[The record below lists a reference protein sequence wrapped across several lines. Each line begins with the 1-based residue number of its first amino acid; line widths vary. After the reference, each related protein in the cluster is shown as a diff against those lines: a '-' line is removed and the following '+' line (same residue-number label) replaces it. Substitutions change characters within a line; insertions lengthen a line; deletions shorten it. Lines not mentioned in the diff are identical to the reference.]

1 MDTIFVEPLPAR
13 RIQGVEEQGKDP
25 IPDHRGYACKEVVW
39 DAWNE
44 VASLCVVK
52 GDANGQ
58 VTARIAI
65 VNCRANCLVHGGG
78 GFCQTRTLK
87 VPGTIHWICLNVEIF
102 IFVCFVMP
110 EPVSVR
116 TYCTVEKITS
126 SLLIPDSR
134 RGGSPAIALG
144 VICHVICQW
153 LCKMRLFVL
162 TFRCF
167 WA

>member
-52 GDANGQ
+52 GDASGQ

-65 VNCRANCLVHGGG
+65 VDCRANCLVHGGR
-78 GFCQTRTLK
+78 GFLSDTK
-87 VPGTIHWICLNVEIF
+87 VPGTIHWICLNVEIS

-126 SLLIPDSR
+126 SLLFGLSR
-134 RGGSPAIALG
+134 FCRP
-144 VICHVICQW
+144 
-153 LCKMRLFVL
+153 
-162 TFRCF
+162 
-167 WA
+167 